1 MTLQTRKFSMRDRL
15 HMWAYRWKNRNNE
28 SNLVL
33 HARHELALLGG
44 ADDKMQQAMNAHIIG
59 MVKLFSKEGH
69 SGFSASYAIGI
80 LEKLLR
86 FEPITPL
93 TGEPGEWVEV
103 SDGTLQNKRCSH
115 VFKEKG
121 QAYDIDGRIFRD
133 AIGCYTNRDSRVN
146 VTFPYT
152 PKREYVDV

>member
-1 MTLQTRKFSMRDRL
+1 MVLQTHKFTLRDRL
-15 HMWAYRWKNRNNE
+15 RMWAYRWKNRNKE

-33 HARHELALLGG
+33 HARAELALLGG
-44 ADDKMQQAMNAHIIG
+44 ADDEMQQAMNEHIIG

-103 SDGTLQNKRCSH
+103 ASGTLQNKRCSH
-115 VFKEKG
+115 VFKEAG
-121 QAYDIDGRIFRD
+121 QAYDIDWRIFRD
-133 AIGCYTNRDSRVN
+133 ANGCYTNRDSRVN